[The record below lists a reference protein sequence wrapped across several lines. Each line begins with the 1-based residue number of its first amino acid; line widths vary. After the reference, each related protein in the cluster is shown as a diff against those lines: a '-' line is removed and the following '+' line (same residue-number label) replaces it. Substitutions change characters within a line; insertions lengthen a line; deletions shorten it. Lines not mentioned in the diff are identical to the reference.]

1 MVDPAKGPLPGF
13 DPWDV
18 FVPYSGLHLLSVAV
32 CISVIAA
39 TAMLGRALRSTEAEA
54 KLRRSIAILALCYW
68 VAYNVWWNW
77 GGVEPFNGLPLHI
90 CDLNGLVAPLAL
102 LTQNRWLRATLY
114 FWAFALTLQ
123 AFVQPFLAVGPA
135 FLGFWAFWAA
145 HTIVMT
151 CAVYDVAVLGFRPNW
166 SDLGRAYLT
175 SAIYIALIV
184 PVDLWLGSNYG
195 FVGNPPA
202 GSRIPPLVEAF
213 GAWPRRAFIVVGLAA
228 LAFVLVLAPWLLL
241 KRFRPRLNNS
251 GPNAPSTRPP
261 DANT

>member
-1 MVDPAKGPLPGF
+1 MVDPTTGPLPSL

-18 FVPYSGLHLLSVAV
+18 FVPYSGLHLLSVTV

-77 GGVEPFNGLPLHI
+77 NGVDPFNGWPLQI
-90 CDLNGLVAPLAL
+90 CDLNGIVAPFAL
-102 LTQNRWLRATLY
+102 LTRNRWARATLY
-114 FWAFALTLQ
+114 FWAFALTVQ
-123 AFVQPFLAVGPA
+123 AFVQPLLTVGPA
-135 FLGFWAFWAA
+135 FPGFWAFWAA
-145 HTIVMT
+145 HTIVMI
-151 CAVYDVAVLGFRPNW
+151 CAVYDVVVLGFRPNW
-166 SDLGRAYLT
+166 SDLGRAYLA

-195 FVGNPPA
+195 FVGNPAP

-213 GAWPRRAFIVVGLAA
+213 GAWPRRALIVVGLAA
-228 LAFVLVLAPWLLL
+228 LAFVLVLVPWPLL
-241 KRFRPRLNNS
+241 KRLRSRSNNS
-251 GPNAPSTRPP
+251 GPTRPSTHLP